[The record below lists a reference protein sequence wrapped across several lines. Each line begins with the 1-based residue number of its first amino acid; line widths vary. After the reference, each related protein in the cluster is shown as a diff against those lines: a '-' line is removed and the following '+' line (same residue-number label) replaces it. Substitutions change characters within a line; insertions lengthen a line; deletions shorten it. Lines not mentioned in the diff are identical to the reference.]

1 MILKLFFS
9 SLLILCSFNLLATE
23 LGELTS
29 EQLENL
35 QQQQN
40 PLIIDVRTPKE
51 WTQTGII
58 PNSHPLQFFDERGN
72 FDKEKWLTEL
82 KKLQENSD
90 QPVVLVCRSGNRSAK
105 VGEFLTKKLGMKNI
119 YHLSN
124 GLQQWKKSNHK
135 LVESCY
141 PKKHC

>member
-9 SLLILCSFNLLATE
+9 SFLILCSFNLLATE
-23 LGELTS
+23 LGQLNP

-35 QQQQN
+35 QQRQN
-40 PLIIDVRTPKE
+40 PLIIDVRTSKE

-72 FDKEKWLTEL
+72 FDEKKWLADL
-82 KKLQENSD
+82 KDLQENSD
-90 QPVVLVCRSGNRSAK
+90 QTIVLVCRSGNRSRK
-105 VGEFLTKKLGMKNI
+105 VGELLTKKLGMKNI

-124 GLQQWKKSNHK
+124 GIQQWLKSSHK
-135 LVESCY
+135 LVENCH
-141 PKKHC
+141 PNKRC

>member
-23 LGELTS
+23 LGQLNPA
-29 EQLENL
+29 QLENL

-40 PLIIDVRTPKE
+40 PLIIDVRTQKE

-124 GLQQWKKSNHK
+124 GIQQWVKSNHK
-135 LVESCY
+135 LVENCH
-141 PKKHC
+141 PKTHC